1 MKVILIMIGLL
12 ITIQSFSKD
21 KPNIILF
28 LVDDLG
34 YYDLSCTGSNFYET
48 PNVDHL
54 ASSGIQFVNAYVSHP
69 RCTPSRYS
77 IQTGKY
83 PARVGI
89 PGRPEHMELGETTVA
104 EVLQKSGYTTFFAGK
119 WHLGKTET
127 HWPQNQGYDINV
139 GGCSAGAPPSY
150 FYPYNAGIAESKKDR
165 KIVGLEKGVKGEYIT
180 DRLTDETLKFI
191 RTHKNKPFFA
201 VLAHYAV
208 HTPLQAKKEK
218 ISKYEKKLES
228 MRFEGPEY
236 IMKDGNTKMRQDNAI
251 YAAMIESMDES
262 LGKLVDA
269 LKQEKLYE
277 NTVIIFTSD
286 HGGLSNRGAKSKRP
300 LATSNL
306 PLRAGKGH
314 LYEGGVKVPFIVYY
328 PGVVKPGKTTNQ
340 LTINTDIFPTLL
352 DIADIPLQYE
362 KHLDGVSMLPAM
374 KGKRT
379 FERKLLWHSPVGR
392 PTSTG
397 DENASA
403 IRIGDYKLIDYYDA
417 QKMELYDLSVDPCET
432 TNLMTTE
439 KELGTSLHKKLE
451 TWKKDINAVHTKIN
465 KWQNDHSSAVRQ
477 KE

>member
-34 YYDLSCTGSNFYET
+34 YFDLSCTGSNFYET
-48 PNVDHL
+48 PNIDNL
-54 ASSGIQFVNAYVSHP
+54 ASSGIQFANAYVSHP

-83 PARVGI
+83 PAREGI
-89 PGRPEHMELGETTVA
+89 PGRPEQMKLAETTVA
-104 EVLQKSGYTTFFAGK
+104 EVLQNSGYTTFFAGK

-139 GGCSAGAPPSY
+139 GGCHAGAPPSY
-150 FYPYNAGIAESKKDR
+150 FFPYNVKREGDKSNHR
-165 KIVGLEKGVKGEYIT
+165 NIVGLDEGIDGEYLT
-180 DRLTDETLKFI
+180 DRLTDETIKFI
-191 RTHKNKPFFA
+191 RSHKKETFFA

-228 MRFEGPEY
+228 MSFEGPEFT
-236 IMKDGNTKMRQDNAI
+236 MKDGSTKMRQDNAI

-262 LGKLVDA
+262 LGKLVNV
-269 LKQEKLYE
+269 LKQEKIYE
-277 NTVIIFTSD
+277 NTVIVFTSD
-286 HGGLSNRGAKSKRP
+286 HGGLSNRGIKSKRP

-314 LYEGGVKVPFIVYY
+314 VYEGGIKVPFIVYY
-328 PGVVKPGKTTNQ
+328 PGVVQSGESTNQ

-352 DIADIPLQYE
+352 DIADIPLQSE
-362 KHLDGVSMLPAM
+362 NHLDGVSMLPAI
-374 KGKRT
+374 KGGKP

-392 PTSTG
+392 PESTG

-403 IRIGDYKLIDYYDA
+403 IRIGDFKLIDYYDT
-417 QKMELYDLSVDPCET
+417 QNTELYDLSTDPYET
-432 TNLMTTE
+432 TNLMTAK
-439 KELGTSLHKKLE
+439 KELGNALHTKLE
-451 TWKKDINAVHTKIN
+451 NWKKDINAVHKKTK
-465 KWQNDHSSAVRQ
+465 K
-477 KE
+477 

>member
-1 MKVILIMIGLL
+1 MKAILIVIGIL
-12 ITIQSFSKD
+12 ITFQSFSKD

-48 PNVDHL
+48 PNVDKL
-54 ASSGIQFVNAYVSHP
+54 ASSGIQFANAYVSHP
-69 RCTPSRYS
+69 RCTPSRYA

-119 WHLGKTET
+119 WHLGETET

-150 FYPYNAGIAESKKDR
+150 FYPYNAALADSKQDR

-191 RTHKNKPFFA
+191 RSHKNKPFFA

-208 HTPLQAKKEK
+208 HTPLQAKMEK

-228 MRFEGPEY
+228 MNFEGPEY

-262 LGKLVDA
+262 LGKLVNA

-277 NTVIIFTSD
+277 NTVIVFTSD
-286 HGGLSNRGAKSKRP
+286 HGGLSNRGAKNKRP

-314 LYEGGVKVPFIVYY
+314 LYEGGVKFPFIVYY
-328 PGVVKPGKTTNQ
+328 PGVVRPGKTTNQ

-352 DIADIPLQYE
+352 DIAAIPLQPQN
-362 KHLDGVSMLPAM
+362 HIDGVSMLSAM
-374 KGKRT
+374 KGGKP

-392 PTSTG
+392 PESTG

-417 QKMELYDLSVDPCET
+417 QKMELYDLSADPYET

-439 KELGTSLHKKLE
+439 KELGISLHKKLE
-451 TWKKDINAVHTKIN
+451 TWKKDINAFLK
-465 KWQNDHSSAVRQ
+465 R
-477 KE
+477 